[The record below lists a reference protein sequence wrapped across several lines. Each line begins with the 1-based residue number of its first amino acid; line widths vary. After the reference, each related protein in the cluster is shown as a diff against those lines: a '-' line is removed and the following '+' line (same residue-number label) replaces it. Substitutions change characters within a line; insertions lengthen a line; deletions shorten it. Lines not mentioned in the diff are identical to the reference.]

1 MTKNTS
7 DNNTS
12 HNHSKSCRQAFVDN
26 FDELVGK
33 RGMALLFGRKFLFIS
48 AEGRNKWLDSNG
60 HAPIST
66 LCLWK
71 KRELLQWRRIKGLF
85 MSIKSRTIDNLGM
98 ESSVR
103 YAKDTEATDIRFLED
118 SRIISRRIEVSV
130 TKPYTLSEFD
140 QLFSFGRSVHWA
152 LFVAP
157 PNYESNTRALC
168 WPL

>member
-1 MTKNTS
+1 
-7 DNNTS
+7 
-12 HNHSKSCRQAFVDN
+12 
-26 FDELVGK
+26 
-33 RGMALLFGRKFLFIS
+33 
-48 AEGRNKWLDSNG
+48 
-60 HAPIST
+60 
-66 LCLWK
+66 
-71 KRELLQWRRIKGLF
+71 

-157 PNYESNTRALC
+157 PNYESNTRSLFSHQLIPSLGGYEKQEASSEKILALEDALSKPNKRKKQDQDSQEEKENESERKILLALLKC
-168 WPL
+168 VEKLDRDLDFINGRRNQYHRG

>member
-1 MTKNTS
+1 
-7 DNNTS
+7 
-12 HNHSKSCRQAFVDN
+12 
-26 FDELVGK
+26 
-33 RGMALLFGRKFLFIS
+33 
-48 AEGRNKWLDSNG
+48 
-60 HAPIST
+60 
-66 LCLWK
+66 
-71 KRELLQWRRIKGLF
+71 

-157 PNYESNTRALC
+157 PNYESNTRALFSHQLIPSLGGYEKQEASSDKILALEDALNKPNQRKKQDLDSQEKDDEAERKTLLALLKC
-168 WPL
+168 VEKLDRDLDFINGRRNQYHRG